1 MVLFMGVSQTVR
13 QRVHDELRSEIIA
26 AASRALAEQGA
37 PALSLRSVAR
47 DLGMAPSALYRYV
60 KNRDELLTLLIVHAY
75 ENLGAALRQA
85 ADSQPGQAGGR
96 GRKSLR
102 ERYLAAARQLRTWA
116 FDHPHEWALLYGSP
130 VPGYEAPDLT
140 VPAAIEVH
148 RVFIGLME
156 SAADAGD
163 LRPLPGRPASKKAK
177 KSVAMVEEGLPT
189 TLDRSAIVA
198 ALLAASQLFGAVS
211 MELFGHFEGGMS
223 DPGVVYEH
231 LIESV
236 ADRVG
241 L

>member
-1 MVLFMGVSQTVR
+1 MGVSQTVR
-13 QRVHDELRSEIIA
+13 QRVHDELRNEIIA

-60 KNRDELLTLLIVHAY
+60 KSRDELLTLLIVNAY
-75 ENLGAALRQA
+75 EDLGASLRQA
-85 ADSQPGQAGGR
+85 AGGQAACGQAG
-96 GRKSLR
+96 SLR
-102 ERYLAAARQLRTWA
+102 ERYLAAAWQLRAWA
-116 FDHPHEWALLYGSP
+116 FDHPQEWALLYGSP
-130 VPGYEAPDLT
+130 VPGYEAPELT
-140 VPAAIEVH
+140 LPAATEVH

-156 SAADAGD
+156 RAADAGD
-163 LRPLPGRPASKKAK
+163 LRPPAGPPASKKAK
-177 KSVAMVEEGLPT
+177 KSVAVIADALPT
-189 TLDRSAIVA
+189 TLDRPAVLA

-223 DPGVVYEH
+223 DPGAVYEY
-231 LIESV
+231 LIETV